1 MEPLLVEFIECDH
14 PDCRFS
20 DLWIIVVLWINMTK
34 LHVFPKNGYPK
45 GMVNLEK
52 EIIEDENI
60 YFLLGP
66 RAKESK

>member
-1 MEPLLVEFIECDH
+1 MEPLLVEFIECDN
-14 PDCRFS
+14 PDCIFS

-45 GMVNLEK
+45 SMVNLEK

-66 RAKESK
+66 RTK